1 MDDDIEKLINEA
13 NWDKLMPELVNY
25 ADNLIRRYGWRGFS
39 PRKGPR
45 GQLLANDKNADDFS
59 QEAIRRLLDGK
70 RKWDPDKVDLLG
82 VLKGII
88 KSIISSELKS
98 LENQML
104 KDWVEDPNKP
114 DPISNTA
121 DPNPTPDVILDQI
134 QDIKF
139 QRQTYEAFKELVSND
154 AELSNYL
161 EALELTHLPREIEEL
176 TKGEIKATRAYELK
190 RKLKSKLDTFL
201 TKSDFHNNNL
211 IRGED

>member
-59 QEAIRRLLDGK
+59 QEAIRRLLDGR
-70 RKWDPDKVDLLG
+70 RKWNPDKVDLLG
-82 VLKGII
+82 VLKGTI
-88 KSIISSELKS
+88 KSIISSEYKS
-98 LENQML
+98 LENRSL
-104 KDWVEDPNKP
+104 KDWVEDPNKL
-114 DPISNTA
+114 DPISNAA
-121 DPNPTPDVILDQI
+121 DPKPNTDVLLDQ
-134 QDIKF
+134 KF
-139 QRQTYEAFKELVSND
+139 QRQTYEAFKEWVSND
-154 AELSNYL
+154 TELSNYL

-190 RKLKSKLDTFL
+190 RKLNNKVDTFF

-211 IRGED
+211 IQGED

>member
-59 QEAIRRLLDGK
+59 QEAIRRLLDGR
-70 RKWDPDKVDLLG
+70 RKWNPDKVDLLG

-104 KDWVEDPNKP
+104 KDWVEDPNKL
-114 DPISNTA
+114 DPISKAA
-121 DPNPTPDVILDQI
+121 DPNPTTDVLLDR
-134 QDIKF
+134 KF
-139 QRQTYEAFKELVSND
+139 QRQTYEAFKEWVSND

-211 IRGED
+211 IQGED